1 MKHLHRRL
9 DKIESDAAAPRALA
23 LAFVGD
29 VPTVPP
35 APGATP
41 GEAAPTFADA
51 AALRAWASTLPEGVD
66 VCAVHVVGEP
76 PEIIPPT
83 PHTLTPSHP

>member
-1 MKHLHRRL
+1 MPSRNLHRRL
-9 DKIESDAAAPRALA
+9 DKIEHAAEAAPRALA
-23 LAFVGD
+23 LAFVGA
-29 VPTVPP
+29 VPTIPP

-51 AALRAWASTLPEGVD
+51 AALRAWASTLPEDVD
-66 VCAVHVVGEP
+66 VCEVHLVGEP

-83 PHTLTPSHP
+83 PHT